1 MCISGAGP
9 GGWVDGCGRG
19 WGGVA
24 GRGCPLSVGRCPWA
38 SVSLERC
45 SICVRE
51 FARCVQVDWHPSQVH
66 ACLQPGVCLQVCLL
80 SSVPSGPREP
90 PTHVPERPCPGAENR
105 ENGAISQ
112 SPDSCFLRSGGGCG
126 LIRQVWEV
134 CSVCCSLASVTPKT
148 LETWT
153 QWRHVS
159 RQGKQRHCPGLGGWW
174 GAPVENK

>member
-1 MCISGAGP
+1 M
-9 GGWVDGCGRG
+9 
-19 WGGVA
+19 
-24 GRGCPLSVGRCPWA
+24 
-38 SVSLERC
+38 
-45 SICVRE
+45 
-51 FARCVQVDWHPSQVH
+51 DWHPSQVH

-112 SPDSCFLRSGGGCG
+112 SPDSCFLHSGGGCG

-148 LETWT
+148 LETLDPVAPPLQAGEAET
-153 QWRHVS
+153 LPRARGLVGGT
-159 RQGKQRHCPGLGGWW
+159 RGKQVAGARSSQTSASTTRLCSGTLWSLGHL
-174 GAPVENK
+174 E